1 MAKEK
6 LIPIAIKF
14 TPTLW
19 EKYGDLVERLKRAGF
34 LEKGESRS
42 SLIKDFVAMFL
53 VIEEARLKELTKDLE
68 YYEEEEKKLEE
79 I

>member
-1 MAKEK
+1 MTREK

-19 EKYGDLVERLKRAGF
+19 KKYGDLVERLKRAGL
-34 LEKGESRS
+34 LEKSESRS
-42 SLIKDFVAMFL
+42 SLIKDYIAMFI
-53 VIEEARLKELTKDLE
+53 VAEEARLKEFSKDLE
-68 YYEEEEKKLEE
+68 FYEKEENELEE